1 MIPDSLI
8 APGLVCA
15 VIFPEDQNWHRGV
28 VTGRNA
34 EGFVQVSILV
44 SLTLLHLEQPKLHG
58 VFAILST
65 VGLNTKEA
73 CHV

>member
-44 SLTLLHLEQPKLHG
+44 SLTLLHLEQPKTPWS
-58 VFAILST
+58 F
-65 VGLNTKEA
+65 
-73 CHV
+73 CHPDYSRVKH